1 MKKILCLLLGISS
14 PTFALEQNPIAPPSV
29 EIVDKFGVNMQ
40 SAQLARSLNT
50 VSIGGDLGLS
60 HHVQLYND
68 LFADGGSFGYIDA
81 FAGTVTRTNISQNS
95 IQIMSSAAGNSL
107 FFRDSGQFDPVSTN
121 MVFVMRAYGPA
132 GSQDFL
138 VYQNNVLNRDASAS
152 TGLTFKAVGD
162 ARHTLTQSADQSYF
176 TWTTPDGTESK
187 YASYGNRL
195 VEVTYPN
202 GYKVR
207 VSYHGVAT
215 NTGFMLKYQLNNQ
228 GLTGTPDQITAIN
241 RVNQYC
247 SPDVTTTCPTTG
259 WPTATFT
266 WPVDTPSV
274 FWTSGYSSSRYLVK
288 LVTPAGVTEIQ
299 YQPDDL
305 CFTTNNHQDY
315 YCHTHSS
322 GLGHW
327 SPRLHSIK
335 TPESTT
341 PNYQYTFSN
350 NGALLNGIWTLYSRL
365 GRIGSAVRNG
375 TDSEGYGVT
384 PPNTMD
390 TTTTNSSEIMVTS
403 QVHDLNVIKSAWT
416 KKGGFYE
423 YLPDARHLVEF
434 YTPTKGRGPKQHY
447 YYNGPRGNLN
457 KIAAVDANGS
467 ETVLQEVLEFVDSSS
482 TVCPLPKT
490 CNKPKKVRDALNNIT
505 EYEYDSLGRFGNPIK
520 ITAPP
525 AKSTITLKAS
535 TIYKYAPFYAFYK
548 KDSET
553 ITQDPDP
560 VWLLSSEHT
569 CISSA
574 INDTGCEGG
583 EVDTVRTNYYYGPQ
597 SSGVANNLL
606 LRGKSVTADGT
617 PSVRVTC
624 YEYDKTGKLMGETKP
639 KGNST
644 DVQSCQ

>member
-1 MKKILCLLLGISS
+1 MKKILFLMMGFSCSAS
-14 PTFALEQNPIAPPSV
+14 ALEQNPIAPPSV
-29 EIVDKFGVNMQ
+29 EIVDRFGVNMQ

-50 VSIGGDLGLS
+50 VSIGGELGLS

-95 IQIMSSAAGNSL
+95 IQIMTNGNAT
-107 FFRDSGQFDPVSTN
+107 FFRDSGQFEPVSTN
-121 MVFVMRAYGPA
+121 MVFVMRAYGPV

-138 VYQNNVLNRDASAS
+138 VYQNNVLNRDASAT

-162 ARHTLTQSADQSYF
+162 VRHTLTQSADQSYF

-187 YASYGNRL
+187 YASWGNRL

-202 GYKVR
+202 GLKVR
-207 VSYHGVAT
+207 VSYYGVAT

-228 GLTGTPDQITAIN
+228 GLTGTPDQIVAIN
-241 RVNQYC
+241 RANQYC
-247 SPDVTTTCPTTG
+247 SPDAAAACPTIG

-266 WPVDTPSV
+266 WPVGTPSIL
-274 FWTSGYSSSRYLVK
+274 WTPGKPSSNYLVK

-305 CFTTNNHQDY
+305 CFTTNNREDA
-315 YCHTHSS
+315 YCDGHSS

-341 PNYQYTFSN
+341 PNYQYNFSN
-350 NGALLNGIWTLYSRL
+350 NGAVLNGSWTLYSRL
-365 GRIGSAVRNG
+365 GRLGGAVRNG
-375 TDSEGYGVT
+375 TDIEGYGVT
-384 PPNTMD
+384 GPNTMD
-390 TTTTNSSEIMVTS
+390 TTTANSSEIMVTS

-423 YLPDARHLVEF
+423 YLPDTRHLVEF
-434 YTPTKGRGPKQHY
+434 HTPIAGGGPKKHY

-457 KIAAVDANGS
+457 KITAVDANGN
-467 ETVLQEVLEFVDSSS
+467 ETLLQEVTEFVYGGSD
-482 TVCPLPKT
+482 CPLPKT

-525 AKSTITLKAS
+525 AKSTITLRAS

-548 KDSET
+548 KDGET
-553 ITQDPDP
+553 ITQDSDP

-574 INDTGCEGG
+574 INDTGCDGG
-583 EVDTVRTNYYYGPQ
+583 EVDTIKTNYYYGPQ
-597 SSGVANNLL
+597 TSGVANNLL
-606 LRGKSVTADGT
+606 LRGKSVTADGN